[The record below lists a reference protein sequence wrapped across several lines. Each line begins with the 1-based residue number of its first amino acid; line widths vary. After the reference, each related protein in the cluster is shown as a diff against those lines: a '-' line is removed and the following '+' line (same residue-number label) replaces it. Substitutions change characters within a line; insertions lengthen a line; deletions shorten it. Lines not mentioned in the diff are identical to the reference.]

1 MAFHRQNVLG
11 KLDGTDEIGDVNS
24 EGAPARVLPASKV
37 PSLLSRITKI
47 EARIKDRS
55 GLVPHSPGWLDYW
68 ELRMARILTE
78 EESGNSGQE
87 SPFLLDVPSPQ
98 S

>member
-1 MAFHRQNVLG
+1 M
-11 KLDGTDEIGDVNS
+11 
-24 EGAPARVLPASKV
+24 LPASKV

-78 EESGNSGQE
+78 EESGSIPLE
-87 SPFLLDVPSPQ
+87 VWDALLVDQQAGVDDHSD
-98 S
+98 